1 MAYIHPDQ
9 LESLEALVDK
19 HTLQGVLEGLA
30 FIAGEK
36 ATHVEENWQDAELAK
51 SWANDADYLERM
63 APGIQN

>member
-9 LESLEALVDK
+9 LESLERLVDK

-36 ATHVEENWQDAELAK
+36 ASHIAGNWQDTKLAK
-51 SWANDADYLERM
+51 SWARDADYLERM
-63 APGIQN
+63 APGVKN